1 MKKGLL
7 LIVVLAAWF
16 LMKNLQHVQPVTNNN
31 NSIEQ
36 QATKLAKHVQQK
48 VLSFTT
54 VHLPDLKIKTNNCKY
69 IKITRPLQAC
79 RKAQGINHETLLTIN
94 SL

>member
-16 LMKNLQHVQPVTNNN
+16 LVKNLQYVQLITNNN

-36 QATKLAKHVQQK
+36 QATKLAKHLQQK
-48 VLSFTT
+48 VFSFTT
-54 VHLPDLKIKTNNCKY
+54 VHLHNVKIKTNNCKHT
-69 IKITRPLQAC
+69 KNTRPLQAC
-79 RKAQGINHETLLTIN
+79 RKAQHINHETLLTIN